1 MVGQRLIFLS
11 ETILQSNHFY
21 FLLNAIVFG
30 KVDQK
35 LQKIFGLIEG
45 LECPFNVGNM

>member
-21 FLLNAIVFG
+21 FLLYAIGFG

-35 LQKIFGLIEG
+35 LQKIFGLIER